1 MKTETGDSLKAFWI
15 AEKINGK
22 MRQSKN
28 LQQQEAATS
37 PRTGGT
43 QGRSGVGTAQA
54 ADGNCS
60 QKGRDCASWGWKS
73 GNELLCQRDHLKQA
87 ERGRNALN
95 SPLFLAFMFF

>member
-54 ADGNCS
+54 ADGN
-60 QKGRDCASWGWKS
+60 
-73 GNELLCQRDHLKQA
+73 
-87 ERGRNALN
+87 
-95 SPLFLAFMFF
+95 